1 MPINVEKEV
10 TTTNTNS
17 DAGQVKQVS
26 TAAQVPT
33 GAETKD
39 ARADRGNAWIWYL
52 VGIVDVLLALRL
64 AFYMFGARAV
74 GFTDFLYSVTD
85 PLVAPFRGIFPAPQV
100 DGAYFDTASLVAII
114 AYALLGWVISRLI
127 DLMTRPAGS
136 KKI

>member
-10 TTTNTNS
+10 TTTNTDS

-64 AFYMFGARAV
+64 VFYMFGARAV

-100 DGAYFDTASLVAII
+100 EGAYFDTASLVAII
-114 AYALLGWVISRLI
+114 AYALFGWVISRLI